1 MSAMKLEYDGVRI
14 TGMLTVIPS
23 NMRTFDEE
31 MENYKASTARTKRLK
46 AVMGYDRHHF
56 VTDDTCTS
64 DLAVFAM
71 ERLFQTGKLEKSDI
85 GALILVT
92 QSPDYFL
99 PATSNVIHGRLG
111 LAHDVYC
118 LDINQGCAG
127 FIIGLQQAF
136 SILPQLSCK
145 KAVLINA
152 DVLSRKVSKQDRN
165 SWPLSGDAASVTIV
179 EQGGDDSIRGII
191 KMDGSRYDA
200 LIIPAGGFR
209 QPSTSDTSI
218 LHDDGEGNLR
228 SADNLCMQGGAVF
241 NFMQT
246 EVPPLIEEILD
257 FAGKCK
263 DEVDWYMF
271 HQPNMFMVDKL
282 ADALGVPHEKMPSN
296 IVTYFGNASG
306 ITIPT
311 NICYNLGNKLL
322 NDEYTICLSGFGV
335 GLTWGGMVLRMGKLE
350 FCEMAEY

>member
-1 MSAMKLEYDGVRI
+1 
-14 TGMLTVIPS
+14 MLTVIPS
-23 NMRTFDEE
+23 NMKTFDEE

-136 SILPQLSCK
+136 SILPQLSGK

-335 GLTWGGMVLRMGKLE
+335 GLTWGGMVLRMGKLD

>member
-1 MSAMKLEYDGVRI
+1 MKLEYDGGRI

-23 NMRTFDEE
+23 NMCTFDEE
-31 MENYKASTARTKRLK
+31 MDNYKASTARTRRLK

-127 FIIGLQQAF
+127 FIIGLQQVF
-136 SILPQLSCK
+136 SILTQLSGK
-145 KAVLINA
+145 KAILINA

-179 EQGGDDSIRGII
+179 EQGGDDRIRGII

-209 QPSTSDTSI
+209 QPSTSDTAI
-218 LHDDGEGNLR
+218 MHDDGEGNLR

-257 FAGKCK
+257 FAGKSK
-263 DEVDWYMF
+263 DEIDWYMF

-335 GLTWGGMVLRMGKLE
+335 GLTWGGMVLRMGKLD
-350 FCEMAEY
+350 FCELAEY